1 MQSQAQIISSL
12 RDLKPALSDQYFVT
26 KLGYFGS
33 LGNDTFTNESDLD
46 LLVEFNKPVGWEFFD
61 LVIFLEEKF
70 ERKVDLVTVNAL
82 KPALKEKILKQTI
95 YL

>member
-12 RDLKPALSDQYFVT
+12 RDLKPALSDKYFVN

-33 LGNDTFTNESDLD
+33 LGNDTFNNESDLD

-61 LVIFLEEKF
+61 LVLFLEEKF